1 MKVNSEF
8 VLREI
13 AGEYI
18 LVSAGSA
25 ATNFNGLISMNEVG
39 STIFKAL
46 AEECSVEKL
55 INVVT
60 SEYEI
65 DTETAKQDIIEFV
78 DQLRQ
83 IGALEE

>member
-46 AEECSVEKL
+46 VEECSVEKL

-60 SEYEI
+60 SEYDI
-65 DTETAKQDIIEFV
+65 DKETAEQDIKEFLN
-78 DQLRQ
+78 QLRQ
-83 IGALEE
+83 IKALEE